1 MAGTDGGGGGSGDL
15 KTARLW
21 REAAL
26 RARKLRGNL
35 RQLSLSGAAATASS
49 DPGPGSGPRPA
60 SPTPAQRPPPLVLP
74 PDLAD
79 VEVLNLGNNALDE
92 LPAGLAAA
100 LGSLPLLRGL
110 VLRRNRLPKL
120 PPLLGQLGARLT
132 ELDVSHNRLGAVAAE
147 VLSALPQLRKL
158 NLSHN
163 QLADLPAQLG
173 ALGHLEEL
181 DVSFNRLPQ
190 LPDALGRLR
199 ALRTLDLD
207 HNQLTAFPPQLLQLA
222 TLEELDVSGNRLRG
236 LPEEIGALR
245 ALKILWLSGA
255 ELGTLPPG
263 FCQLASLES
272 LMLDSNGL
280 QALPAQ
286 FSRLQQLRML
296 NLSSNRFEDFPGALL
311 PLASLEELY
320 LSRNRLTAVPALV
333 SGLSKLLTLWLDNNR
348 IRYLPDSIVELT
360 GLEEL
365 VLQGNQIAVLPDN
378 FGQLSRVGLWKVK
391 DNPLIQPPYEVCMK
405 GIPYIAAY
413 QKELAHSQ
421 PAVQP
426 RLKLLLLGRKAA
438 GKTSLCRCLTE
449 GGREEGTRAGRGREK
464 GHLGPDAGLGPTS
477 SNSKGIEVTSWTADA
492 ARGLRFIV
500 YDLAGD
506 QSYEVIQPFFL
517 SPGALYVLV
526 VNLATYEPSSFPSAV
541 GSFLHCVGAR
551 VPHAVICIVGTH
563 ADLCGEREL
572 EEKCL
577 DIHRQIALQ
586 EKQDAAGLG
595 RLASAVDEAL
605 ARDFE
610 LRCASPH
617 AAYYGVSDKNL
628 RRRKAQLQYLL
639 KHRPQILSPVLPVS
653 CRAPAQLQR
662 LRAKLLSVAEHREI
676 FPNLHRVLPRSWH
689 VLEELHFQRP
699 QAERLWLSWWDSA
712 RLGLQAGLTE
722 DRLQSALSYLH
733 ESGKLL
739 YFEDSPALKEHVFHN
754 LPRLIDIL
762 NVFFQRDAGL
772 LLRKLLLGAQG
783 ELGPQGDGGGA
794 ALAGEGG
801 AGQDPLRAAQ
811 LHHYVEGFLLH
822 GLLPA
827 HVIRLLL
834 RPHVQAPQDLQLLL
848 ELLEKMGLCYCLNKA
863 KGKALNGAS
872 ASWYKFP
879 CYVQNEVPPA
889 EAWIDSSGS
898 AAAAALAGQSFV
910 AEQLQI
916 RYSFPVL
923 FPPGLFARYSVQI
936 NRHVVQRS
944 DGKFQIFAYRGKV
957 PVVVSYRPG
966 RGALQP
972 DTLSIASHASLPNIW
987 TAWQAITP
995 LLEELDALLQEWP
1008 GLCYAVHILCSKCLK
1023 RGSPNPHAFPGELL
1037 SQPRPEGVAEI
1048 ICPKNGSERVNVALV
1063 YPPTPTVISP
1073 CSKKNV
1079 GEKHRNQ

>member
-1 MAGTDGGGGGSGDL
+1 MAAKDSGNL
-15 KTARLW
+15 KTVRLW
-21 REAAL
+21 RDAAL
-26 RARKLRGNL
+26 RARKLRSNL
-35 RQLSLSGAAATASS
+35 RQLTLSAAGGCPGAGAEQL
-49 DPGPGSGPRPA
+49 D
-60 SPTPAQRPPPLVLP
+60 SPDAPQLVLP
-74 PDLAD
+74 ANIGDI
-79 VEVLNLGNNALDE
+79 EVLNLGNN
-92 LPAGLAAA
+92 GLEEVPDGLGSA
-100 LGSLPLLRGL
+100 LGSLRVL
-110 VLRRNRLPKL
+110 VLRRNRFARL
-120 PPLLGQLGARLT
+120 PPAVAELGHHLT
-132 ELDVSHNRLGAVAAE
+132 ELDVSHNRLTALGAE
-147 VLSALPQLRKL
+147 VVSALRELRKL

-163 QLADLPAQLG
+163 QLPALPAQLG
-173 ALGHLEEL
+173 ALAHLEEL
-181 DVSFNRLPQ
+181 DVSFNRLAH
-190 LPDALGRLR
+190 LPDSLSCLLR
-199 ALRTLDLD
+199 LRTLDVD
-207 HNQLTAFPPQLLQLA
+207 HNQLTAFPRQLLQLA
-222 TLEELDVSGNRLRG
+222 ALEELDVSSNRLRG
-236 LPEEIGALR
+236 LPEDISALR

-255 ELGTLPPG
+255 ELGTLPSG
-263 FCQLASLES
+263 FCELAGLES
-272 LMLDSNGL
+272 LMLDNNGL
-280 QALPAQ
+280 HALPAQ
-286 FSRLQQLRML
+286 FSRLQRLKML
-296 NLSSNRFEDFPGALL
+296 NLSSNLFEEFPAALL
-311 PLASLEELY
+311 PLAGLEELY
-320 LSRNRLTAVPALV
+320 LSRNQLTAVPSLI
-333 SGLSKLLTLWLDNNR
+333 SGLGRLLTLWLDHNR

-378 FGQLSRVGLWKVK
+378 FGQLSRVGLWKIK

-426 RLKLLLLGRKAA
+426 RLKLLLMGHKAA
-438 GKTSLCRCLTE
+438 GKTLLRHCLTE
-449 GGREEGTRAGRGREK
+449 DRVEGNQGGGDKEK
-464 GHLGPDAGLGPTS
+464 SYPAAAPS
-477 SNSKGIEVTSWTADA
+477 VSKGIEVTSWTADA
-492 ARGLRFIV
+492 SRGLRFIV

-506 QSYEVIQPFFL
+506 ESYEVIQPFFL

-526 VNLATYEPSSFPSAV
+526 VNLATYEPRRFPATV
-541 GSFLHCVGAR
+541 GSFLHRVGAR
-551 VPHAVICIVGTH
+551 VPHAVVCIVGTH

-586 EKQDAAGLG
+586 EKHDAEGLS
-595 RLASAVDEAL
+595 RLAQVVDEAL

-610 LRCASPH
+610 LRSASPH

-628 RRRKAQLQYLL
+628 RRRKAHFQYLL
-639 KHRPQILSPVLPVS
+639 NHRLQILSPVLPVS
-653 CRAPAQLQR
+653 CRDPRQLRR
-662 LRAKLLSVAEHREI
+662 LRDKLLSVAEHREI
-676 FPNLHRVLPRSWH
+676 FPNLHRVLPRSWQ
-689 VLEELHFQRP
+689 VLEELHFQPP
-699 QAERLWLSWWDSA
+699 QAQRLWLSWWDSA

-754 LPRLIDIL
+754 LTRLIDIL
-762 NVFFQRDAGL
+762 NVFFQRDPSL
-772 LLRKLLLGAQG
+772 LLHKLLLGTS
-783 ELGPQGDGGGA
+783 
-794 ALAGEGG
+794 GEGEG
-801 AGQDPLRAAQ
+801 EGDSSLLMATPTPGQELLRATQ

-834 RPHVQAPQDLQLLL
+834 KPHVQAQQDLQLLL
-848 ELLEKMGLCYCLNKA
+848 ELLEKMGLCYCLNKP
-863 KGKALNGAS
+863 KGKPLNGSTA
-872 ASWYKFP
+872 WYKFP
-879 CYVQNEVPPA
+879 CYVQNEVPHA
-889 EAWIDSSGS
+889 EAWINGTN
-898 AAAAALAGQSFV
+898 LAGQSFV

-916 RYSFPVL
+916 EYSFPFT

-936 NRHVVQRS
+936 NSHVVHRS
-944 DGKFQIFAYRGKV
+944 DGKLQIFAYRGKV
-957 PVVVSYRPG
+957 PVVVSYRPAKG
-966 RGALQP
+966 LLQP

-995 LLEELDALLQEWP
+995 LVEELNVLLQEWP
-1008 GLCYAVHILCSKCLK
+1008 GLHYTVHILCSKCLK